1 MESDKRMPPDVPK
14 ARGSTRG
21 EAEHAANGVG
31 ERAAEFAGRAVDGVK
46 EGYDR
51 AREKIAAID
60 PRDTVRD
67 AGRYVQETGEAAVET
82 VERHPFAAFALG
94 ALSVGLIA
102 WATMG
107 RHSTSWQPDTG
118 GWSRT
123 LRDYGDDAV
132 KVGRNLIGSGREHLD
147 QSRDYLDTGRGYLN
161 TGRDYARE
169 GGRMLAVRTEREPLA
184 AVVGIGLALY
194 VLGSLFTGS
203 EPQPARRRAKR

>member
-1 MESDKRMPPDVPK
+1 MESEKHMPPDAPK
-14 ARGSTRG
+14 ARASARD
-21 EAEHAANGVG
+21 EAEPANGVA
-31 ERAAEFAGRAVDGVK
+31 ERAAEFAGRAVDGIK

-51 AREKIAAID
+51 AREKAAAID
-60 PRDTVRD
+60 PRDTLRD

-107 RHSTSWQPDTG
+107 RRSTSWQPDSS
-118 GWSRT
+118 GWSRM
-123 LRDYGDDAV
+123 LRDYGDDAL
-132 KVGRNLIGSGREHLD
+132 KSGRSLIGSSREQLD
-147 QSRDYLDTGRGYLN
+147 QGRDYLN
-161 TGRDYARE
+161 AGRDYARE

-184 AVVGIGLALY
+184 AVLGIGLALY
-194 VLGSLFTGS
+194 VLGSLFTGG